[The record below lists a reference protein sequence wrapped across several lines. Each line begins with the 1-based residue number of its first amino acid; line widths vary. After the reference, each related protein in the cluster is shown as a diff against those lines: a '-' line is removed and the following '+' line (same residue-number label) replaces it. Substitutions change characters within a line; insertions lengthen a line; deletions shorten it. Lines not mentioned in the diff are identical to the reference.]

1 MTGTQK
7 VNDFESLKPHL
18 NQIQTRALVIGL
30 LALALCVVGAIMSP
44 VQFFRSYL
52 FAYLFWIGI
61 VLGSFALVALH
72 HLVGGGW
79 GFAIQRLL
87 ESSSWT
93 LPLMVLLIAPL
104 FFGMQELY
112 IWARS
117 DVVAVDAVLQ
127 QKEKYL
133 NVPFFWIRTG
143 AYFII
148 WMLFIAFLNKWSK
161 DQDRTAD
168 ASITSKLQKIS
179 GPAILLYVLT
189 VTFSSIDW
197 VMSLDPHWF
206 STIFGF
212 VFVIGQALLTLAFA
226 IVVVVMLSDYKPL
239 SDVLARKHFHDLGN
253 LMMAFVLLWAY
264 ISVSQFIIIWSGNL
278 PEEIPW
284 YLHRLHGGWQ
294 WLALAIVIFHFA
306 LPFILLLSRRT
317 KQRKQLLFKV
327 ALAMIFM
334 RLVDLFWIVAPN
346 FHPEQIS
353 VHWMDVLA
361 PIGIGGIWLAAFIW
375 NLKDKPLLPLN
386 DPRLKEAFQHD

>member
-1 MTGTQK
+1 
-7 VNDFESLKPHL
+7 
-18 NQIQTRALVIGL
+18 
-30 LALALCVVGAIMSP
+30 
-44 VQFFRSYL
+44 
-52 FAYLFWIGI
+52 
-61 VLGSFALVALH
+61 
-72 HLVGGGW
+72 
-79 GFAIQRLL
+79 
-87 ESSSWT
+87 
-93 LPLMVLLIAPL
+93 
-104 FFGMQELY
+104 
-112 IWARS
+112 
-117 DVVAVDAVLQ
+117 
-127 QKEKYL
+127 
-133 NVPFFWIRTG
+133 
-143 AYFII
+143 
-148 WMLFIAFLNKWSK
+148 MLFIAFLNKWSK